1 MKRFVALVGTLC
13 AIVTGVMRAQGGSPA
28 PPPKPDTPDVL
39 THVAAAEKAAGREWQ
54 TEAAFFCSPTP
65 NRANRPDDPLLEPTR
80 LFDNLYV
87 IGRAGT
93 AVFAITTGDGI
104 VLIDAGY
111 ADQLDSVLLPGLKAL
126 GLDESK
132 VKYILLGHGHADHY
146 GGASYFQQK
155 YATKVALS
163 AADWELLE
171 NPPAPRGG
179 GPAAGGAPAGGAP
192 AGDAQARGPAP
203 APVPVP
209 KRDIVLTDGQVF
221 TVGDQRLT
229 VVAIPGHT
237 PGSIGFVFPVKDGR
251 ENHVAALF
259 GGTILIPGRIA
270 DASLQEYVR
279 SIAHFADVAKR
290 MNADVEIQNHP
301 LYDNIAEKVA
311 GVRAGKKGAAN
322 PFIVGRDAYQRFL
335 TVQSECMKAQIARR
349 AIP

>member
-1 MKRFVALVGTLC
+1 MGTHMKRFVALVGTLC
-13 AIVTGVMRAQGGSPA
+13 AIVTGVMRAQGPPA

-54 TEAAFFCSPTP
+54 AEAAFFCSPTP

-93 AVFAITTGDGI
+93 AVFAITTSDGI
-104 VLIDAGY
+104 VLIDSGY

-126 GLDESK
+126 GLDEST
-132 VKYILLGHGHADHY
+132 VKYILLGHGHGDHY

-155 YATKVALS
+155 YGTKVALS

-179 GPAAGGAPAGGAP
+179 GG
-192 AGDAQARGPAP
+192 QARGPAP

-209 KRDIVLTDGQVF
+209 KRDIVLADGQVF
-221 TVGDQRLT
+221 TVGGQKFT

-259 GGTILIPGRIA
+259 GGTILIPGRIT
-270 DASLQEYVR
+270 DASLQEYLR

-335 TVQSECMKAQIARR
+335 IVQSECMKAQIARR

>member
-13 AIVTGVMRAQGGSPA
+13 AIATGVMRAQGGPPA
-28 PPPKPDTPDVL
+28 PSPKPDTPDVL

-54 TEAAFFCSPTP
+54 TEAAFFCSATP

-126 GLDESK
+126 GLDEST

-155 YATKVALS
+155 YGTKVALS

-179 GPAAGGAPAGGAP
+179 GG
-192 AGDAQARGPAP
+192 AQARGPAP

-221 TVGDQRLT
+221 TVGDQRFT

-270 DASLQEYVR
+270 DASLQEYLR

>member
-1 MKRFVALVGTLC
+1 MKRFVALVCTFC
-13 AIVTGVMRAQGGSPA
+13 AIVTGVVRAQRGAPA

-39 THVAAAEKAAGREWQ
+39 THVAAAQKAAGREWQ
-54 TEAAFFCSPTP
+54 AEAAFFCSPTP

-80 LFDNLYV
+80 LFDNVYV

-93 AVFAITTGDGI
+93 AVFAIPTSEGI
-104 VLIDAGY
+104 VLIDSGY

-132 VKYILLGHGHADHY
+132 VKYILLGHGHGDHY

-155 YATKVALS
+155 YGTKVALS
-163 AADWELLE
+163 AADWEVLE
-171 NPPAPRGG
+171 NPPAARGD
-179 GPAAGGAPAGGAP
+179 GGAP
-192 AGDAQARGPAP
+192 ARGPAP

-209 KRDIVLTDGQVF
+209 RRDIVLTDGQVF
-221 TVGDQRLT
+221 TVGDQKFT

-251 ENHVAALF
+251 QNHVAALF
-259 GGTILIPGRIA
+259 GGTILIPGRIS
-270 DASLQEYVR
+270 DASLQEYLR
-279 SIAHFADVAKR
+279 SIAHFAEVTKR

-301 LYDNIAEKVA
+301 LYDNIQEKVA
-311 GVRAGKKGAAN
+311 AVRAGKNGAAN
-322 PFIVGRDAYQRFL
+322 PFVVGRDAYQRFL
-335 TVQSECMKAQIARR
+335 TVQAECMKAQIARR

>member
-13 AIVTGVMRAQGGSPA
+13 AIVTGVMQAQGGPPA
-28 PPPKPDTPDVL
+28 APPKPDTPDVL

-54 TEAAFFCSPTP
+54 AEAAFFCSPTP

-104 VLIDAGY
+104 VLIDTGY

-126 GLDESK
+126 GLDESR

-155 YATKVALS
+155 YGTKVALS

-179 GPAAGGAPAGGAP
+179 GG
-192 AGDAQARGPAP
+192 AQARGPAP

-209 KRDIVLTDGQVF
+209 KRDIVLADGQVF
-221 TVGDQRLT
+221 TVGGQKFT

-259 GGTILIPGRIA
+259 GGTILIPGRIT
-270 DASLQEYVR
+270 DASLQEYLR

-290 MNADVEIQNHP
+290 MNADVEVQNHP
-301 LYDNIAEKVA
+301 LYDNITEKVA
-311 GVRAGKKGAAN
+311 GVRAGNKGAAN

-335 TVQSECMKAQIARR
+335 TVQSECMQAQIARR

>member
-1 MKRFVALVGTLC
+1 MKRLVAVVGTLC
-13 AIVTGVMRAQGGSPA
+13 AIVTVVLRAQGRQAA
-28 PPPKPDTPDVL
+28 PLPKPDTPDVL

-54 TEAAFFCSPTP
+54 TEAAFFCSPNP

-80 LFDNLYV
+80 LFDNVYV

-93 AVFAITTGDGI
+93 AVFAITTADGI
-104 VLIDAGY
+104 VLIDSGY

-126 GLDESK
+126 GLDESR
-132 VKYILLGHGHADHY
+132 VKYILLGHGHGDHY

-155 YATKVALS
+155 YGTKVALS
-163 AADWELLE
+163 AADWELME

-179 GPAAGGAPAGGAP
+179 GG
-192 AGDAQARGPAP
+192 QARGPAP

-209 KRDIVLTDGQVF
+209 RRDIVLADGQVLK
-221 TVGDQRLT
+221 VGDQSFT
-229 VVAIPGHT
+229 IVAIPGHT
-237 PGSIGFVFPVKDGR
+237 PGSIGFVFPVKEGR

-259 GGTILIPGRIA
+259 GGTILIPGRIT
-270 DASLQEYVR
+270 DASLQEYLR
-279 SIAHFADVAKR
+279 SIAHFADVARR

-301 LYDNIAEKVA
+301 LYDNIEEKVA
-311 GVRAGKKGAAN
+311 GVRAGKRGSSN

-349 AIP
+349 AIH

>member
-1 MKRFVALVGTLC
+1 MKRFGALLGTLC
-13 AIVTGVMRAQGGSPA
+13 VTITGVIRAQGGPPA
-28 PPPKPDTPDVL
+28 PAVKPDTPDVL
-39 THVAAAEKAAGREWQ
+39 AHVAAAEKAAGREWQ
-54 TEAAFFCSPTP
+54 AEAAFFCSPTP

-93 AVFAITTGDGI
+93 AVFAITTSDGI

-126 GLDESK
+126 GLDESM

-155 YATKVALS
+155 YGTKVALS
-163 AADWELLE
+163 AADWEVLE

-179 GPAAGGAPAGGAP
+179 GAPG
-192 AGDAQARGPAP
+192 RGPAL

-209 KRDIVLTDGQVF
+209 RRDVVLTDGQVF
-221 TVGDQRLT
+221 TVGGEKFT

-237 PGSIGFVFPVKDGR
+237 PGSIGFVFPVKDGPA
-251 ENHVAALF
+251 NHMAALF
-259 GGTILIPGRIA
+259 GGTILIPGRIT
-270 DASLQEYVR
+270 DASLQEYLR
-279 SIAHFADVAKR
+279 SIAHFADVTKR

-311 GVRAGKKGAAN
+311 AVRAGKKGAAN
-322 PFIVGRDAYQRFL
+322 PFVVGRDAYQRFL